1 MAFENIVDF
10 SLITVSRSRSIL
22 VRLLLFKLVNKWEM
36 SIKLDLNTCGRI
48 YR

>member
-36 SIKLDLNTCGRI
+36 SIKLDLNTCVRI